1 MKKTLLTFLIIFS
14 TIASTSS
21 LGKGKGEG
29 EELVKITDSQ
39 REIQNTI
46 AEESRIKAKVN
57 LGFRD
62 LKPGI
67 PMEDYLKVC
76 TPYNSGDICYGI
88 QNIKFKAGYAN
99 RKTKSSNGDII
110 PMIFGVRILG
120 DLTLDMGPIVDSDG
134 SFFSTL
140 NNLVASS
147 NDEPNIYLKMKK
159 NFDAKYALDYE
170 YSERDRQLF
179 NEGEKKELL
188 GVYSNGQVVLK
199 INRKEGENSYS
210 NDLWLYIEYRDIE
223 SGKQFLEENRPNIA
237 TLDDF

>member
-14 TIASTSS
+14 TIASNSA

-29 EELVKITDSQ
+29 EEEVKITDSQ

-46 AEESRIKAKVN
+46 TEEARINAKVN

-67 PMEDYLKVC
+67 PIEDYLKVC

-110 PMIFGVRILG
+110 PMAFGVRILG

-159 NFDAKYALDYE
+159 NFDTKYALDYE

-179 NEGEKKELL
+179 NEEEKKELL

-199 INRKEGENSYS
+199 INRKERDYS
-210 NDLWLYIEYRDIE
+210 KDLWLYIEYRDVK
-223 SGKQFLEENRPNIA
+223 SGKQFLEKNRPVTAN
-237 TLDDF
+237 LDDF

>member
-14 TIASTSS
+14 TIASNSS

-29 EELVKITDSQ
+29 EAEVKKITDSQ

-46 AEESRIKAKVN
+46 AEEARIKAKVN
-57 LGFRD
+57 LGFRE

-67 PMEDYLKVC
+67 PIEDYLKVC

-199 INRKEGENSYS
+199 INRKERDYS
-210 NDLWLYIEYRDIE
+210 KDLWLYIEYRDVK
-223 SGKQFLEENRPNIA
+223 SGKQFLEKNRPVTAN
-237 TLDDF
+237 LDDF